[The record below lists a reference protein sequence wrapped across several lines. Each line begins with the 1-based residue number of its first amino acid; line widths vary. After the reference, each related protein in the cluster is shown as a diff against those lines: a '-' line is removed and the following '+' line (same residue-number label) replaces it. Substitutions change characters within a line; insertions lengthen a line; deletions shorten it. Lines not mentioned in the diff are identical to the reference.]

1 MRAVDSQNAEDAEDD
16 TVDIETVP
24 PIPAFCSRWALTLF
38 SVCPQEWP
46 DLVRYVATNTE
57 GLITIVFLSFR
68 SSKFTS
74 QSCVKKKL
82 KVLTPDCCLCQP
94 MTKSAAETC

>member
-46 DLVRYVATNTE
+46 DLITYIVTNTDA
-57 GLITIVFLSFR
+57 GLITIVFLCFK
-68 SSKFTS
+68 SSQFTS
-74 QSCVKKKL
+74 QSCVTKE
-82 KVLTPDCCLCQP
+82 
-94 MTKSAAETC
+94 TKSFDT